1 MAKKPTQSRIKIAW
15 DHVLE
20 ARRKYSDGHLLGVR
34 GLYHL
39 EVRALY
45 KMGLLSY
52 QDFCIVSDDMH
63 KLRWRSRGIGRFYKR
78 RLSKARRQAWK
89 TGKDPVNIERECNWK
104 GT

>member
-1 MAKKPTQSRIKIAW
+1 MAKKPTQARIKITW
-15 DHVLE
+15 DHVRE
-20 ARRKYSDGHLLGVR
+20 ARRKYSDDLGIR
-34 GLYHL
+34 GLYYL
-39 EVRALY
+39 EVRGLY

-52 QDFCIVSDDMH
+52 QDFCIASDEMH
-63 KLRWRSRGIGRFYKR
+63 KLRWGSRGIGRFYKR

>member
-1 MAKKPTQSRIKIAW
+1 MAKKPTQARIKITW
-15 DHVLE
+15 NRVSK
-20 ARRKYSDGHLLGVR
+20 ARKSYHGHLS
-34 GLYHL
+34 
-39 EVRALY
+39 VRALY

-52 QDFCIVSDDMH
+52 QDFCIASDEMH
-63 KLRWRSRGIGRFYKR
+63 KLRWGSRGIGRFYKR